1 MKRMKQIGIAVLT
14 SLFLTSTISPTT
26 WAQTAQPATSEA
38 STGQDVAAGFIN
50 VVYVPGKAIACA
62 GTFVLGVGAMALS
75 LGGVYKDAAH
85 FIGEGCGGKWI
96 VRGKDLSSS

>member
-14 SLFLTSTISPTT
+14 SLFLTSTISPMT